1 MTDIANGLVPAP
13 LPPALLEIQSP
24 EENKTAAPERRG
36 TLSVRTNPSH
46 RSIQPPK
53 PKMTES
59 PVPLPEK
66 YRQITQPRPSLPP
79 STETP
84 KETPKGTPKEPSV
97 ANAGSESPVDRLLA
111 ALQEIAA
118 ETDLQKSPSTIYS
131 KVYFKIKITHYG
143 DAKLV
148 ISYYAK
154 DLLARLGAEWKDVP
168 FYNWLRDAAARPW
181 TPSETLKAEDVPS
194 QTIRRMKSVPK
205 QASLAKP
212 ATQLPPNISLKG
224 RPRTVISVDSD
235 GDSDEHDAPPM
246 RGRRSGKNAGL
257 RLISTSQKRP
267 HPEPDQAN
275 GGHRGRK
282 SAKFSHPASEDD
294 DQPDDTEDTNDED
307 LGGEPAVGSR
317 LPLPEGAVR
326 VVLHAERIPTSSPSG
341 PDGTWTCDQEGC
353 AYVVRSA
360 REQEAQ
366 ELIQA
371 HFRDHT
377 AQAEKI
383 NLAVKESRGH
393 MPIKYAYFPPIL
405 LLVYM
410 HPALPAHDEEPA
422 AG

>member
-1 MTDIANGLVPAP
+1 MADIANGLVPPP
-13 LPPALLEIQSP
+13 LPPILPEVQSP
-24 EENKTAAPERRG
+24 EEKKAAPPERRG
-36 TLSVRTNPSH
+36 MLSVRTNPSH

-66 YRQITQPRPSLPP
+66 YRQFTQPRPSLPP
-79 STETP
+79 SVETP
-84 KETPKGTPKEPSV
+84 KSTQKDTS
-97 ANAGSESPVDRLLA
+97 AADAGSESPVDRLLA
-111 ALQEIAA
+111 VLQEIAA
-118 ETDLQKSPSTIYS
+118 ETNNLQKSQPSTIHS
-131 KVYFKIKITHYG
+131 KVYFKCKITQYG
-143 DAKLV
+143 NTKFVL
-148 ISYYAK
+148 SYYAK
-154 DLLARLGAEWKDVP
+154 DLLPHLGAQWKGVP
-168 FYNWLRDAAARPW
+168 FYNWLRDVAAQPW

-194 QTIRRMKSVPK
+194 QTIRRTKTVPK
-205 QASLAKP
+205 QASVAKP
-212 ATQLPPNISLKG
+212 ATQLPPTISLKG
-224 RPRTVISVDSD
+224 RPKSAIPDESEDESE
-235 GDSDEHDAPPM
+235 EHDAPPM
-246 RGRRSGKNAGL
+246 RSRRSGKNAGL

-267 HPEPDQAN
+267 HPDPNQGN
-275 GGHRGRK
+275 GSHRGRK

-307 LGGEPAVGSR
+307 LSGEPAVGSR

-326 VVLHAERIPTSSPSG
+326 VVIHAERIPTSSPSG

-353 AYVVRSA
+353 TYVVRSA
-360 REQEAQ
+360 GEHEAQ

-410 HPALPAHDEEPA
+410 HP
-422 AG
+422 GSIRT

>member
-1 MTDIANGLVPAP
+1 MTDIANGLVPPP
-13 LPPALLEIQSP
+13 LPPTLPEVQSP
-24 EENKTAAPERRG
+24 EENKAAPPERRG
-36 TLSVRTNPSH
+36 GLSVRTSRQTSEVELNPS
-46 RSIQPPK
+46 RRPILPPK
-53 PKMTES
+53 PKVTES

-66 YRQITQPRPSLPP
+66 YRQFTRPSPSLPP
-79 STETP
+79 SV
-84 KETPKGTPKEPSV
+84 ETPKGTPKELSSV
-97 ANAGSESPVDRLLA
+97 ADAGSESPVDRLLDV
-111 ALQEIAA
+111 LREIAA
-118 ETDLQKSPSTIYS
+118 ESNLQKSQPSTIHS
-131 KVYFKIKITHYG
+131 KVYFRCKITHYG

-148 ISYYAK
+148 LSYYAK
-154 DLLARLGAEWKDVP
+154 DLLPHLGAQWQGVP
-168 FYNWLRDAAARPW
+168 FYNWLRDAAAQPW
-181 TPSETLKAEDVPS
+181 SPTETIKAEDVPS
-194 QTIRRMKSVPK
+194 HTLRRMKAVPK

-212 ATQLPPNISLKG
+212 ATQLPPTISLKG
-224 RPRTVISVDSD
+224 RPKSAIPDESE
-235 GDSDEHDAPPM
+235 GDSEEHDVVPM

-267 HPEPDQAN
+267 HPDPDQVK
-275 GGHRGRK
+275 GSHRGRK
-282 SAKFSHPASEDD
+282 SAKFSHPVSEEDG
-294 DQPDDTEDTNDED
+294 QPGDAEDTSDED

-326 VVLHAERIPTSSPSG
+326 VVIHAERIPTSSPSG
-341 PDGTWTCDQEGC
+341 PDGTWICDQEGC

-360 REQEAQ
+360 GEQEAQ

-410 HPALPAHDEEPA
+410 HS
-422 AG
+422 GSTRT